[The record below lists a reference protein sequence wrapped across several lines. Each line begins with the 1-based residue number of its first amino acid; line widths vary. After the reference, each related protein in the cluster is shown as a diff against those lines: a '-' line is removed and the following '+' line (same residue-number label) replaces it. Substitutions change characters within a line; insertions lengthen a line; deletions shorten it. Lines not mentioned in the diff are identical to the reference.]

1 MATLQVSNTQ
11 VSTLD
16 ALWALFKS
24 QPKAVR
30 KAFVKRLKSE
40 ETSEELKE
48 NVVKHIKAVNW
59 KGKDLFLRLLGGR
72 KKVA

>member
-16 ALWALFKS
+16 ALQESAQSRS
-24 QPKAVR
+24 QGFREKTKIGRDIGRTKGRCCQAYQS
-30 KAFVKRLKSE
+30 SE
-40 ETSEELKE
+40 E
-48 NVVKHIKAVNW
+48 W